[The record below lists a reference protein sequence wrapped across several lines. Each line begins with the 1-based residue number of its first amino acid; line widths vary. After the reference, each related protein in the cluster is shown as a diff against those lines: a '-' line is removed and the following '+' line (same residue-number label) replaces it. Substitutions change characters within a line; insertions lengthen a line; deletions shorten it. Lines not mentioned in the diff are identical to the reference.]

1 MRDLRK
7 NFNKELVMMIDC
19 MNANEKL
26 LWKKNPFP
34 WMKIGEM
41 RESKIVIRKDA
52 DGDEKSVSWMKT
64 LQ

>member
-1 MRDLRK
+1 
-7 NFNKELVMMIDC
+7 MIDC

-64 LQ
+64 LQWEKRSWLIPQKLND